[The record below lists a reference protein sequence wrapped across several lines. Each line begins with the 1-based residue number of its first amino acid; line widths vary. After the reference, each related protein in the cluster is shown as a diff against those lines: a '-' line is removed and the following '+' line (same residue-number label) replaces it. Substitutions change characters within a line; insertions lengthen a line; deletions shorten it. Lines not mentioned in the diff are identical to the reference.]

1 MNSETFTVVLPIILS
16 LVCYCFIIYA
26 TKTTTSYISAPS
38 FSSRHLSK
46 QATARIYLAFA
57 ILSMLTCI
65 YTLYLQPNLFPHTT
79 SNVWST
85 FSLIS
90 FFSGL
95 FVLYYYFLLTKI
107 SFLNSMRKL
116 GNNFRQKGI
125 SSKFLA
131 RLLSPVNSIKSV
143 IILFSL
149 IFILPY
155 AVRGAIIFF
164 FGQRIPTSYQAEP
177 VFFLLIFSVLF
188 APIWEEILLRWFL
201 YNFFGVRGLI
211 IGSILWLILHPAD
224 RLLMGMNWVQ
234 ILPSIPFWFLDVFF
248 YIKLWQGKY
257 YWTSFIFHSLTN
269 LIIIST
275 STFLGIH

>member
-1 MNSETFTVVLPIILS
+1 MNSGTFTVVLPIILS

-26 TKTTTSYISAPS
+26 TKTTTSYISDPS

-46 QATARIYLAFA
+46 QATTRIYLIFA
-57 ILSMLTCI
+57 ILSLLASI
-65 YTLYLQPNLFPHTT
+65 YVSYLSPHLFKHKI
-79 SNVWST
+79 SNVWLI
-85 FSLIS
+85 FSLLS
-90 FFSGL
+90 FLTSL
-95 FVLYYYFLLTKI
+95 FMIFYYFLLTKVN
-107 SFLNSMRKL
+107 FLDSIRNL
-116 GNNFRQKGI
+116 GHNYRQKGI
-125 SSKFLA
+125 SSKFFT
-131 RLLSPVNSIKSV
+131 RLFGPVNSIKSA

-155 AVRGAIIFF
+155 AVRGAIVFL

-177 VFFLLIFSVLF
+177 FFSLLIFSVLL
-188 APIWEEILLRWFL
+188 APIYEEISLRWFP

-257 YWTSFIFHSLTN
+257 YWTAFIFHSLTN
-269 LIIIST
+269 LIIISA
-275 STFLGIH
+275 STFLGIQ